1 MYNTGSL
8 GVVWLLV
15 LYWFVL
21 YVLPNNRLVNRMNKT
36 IHLHTRLLCCR
47 GLLFCSTNTYNTRSH
62 TTPVCTCHTCSPV
75 HHIIKSYYLVRHGVK
90 TSTTQGVIQHQYVV
104 HVKHVVLFI
113 ILSQVLLFGQT
124 WSKNQYNTRSHTTPV
139 CTCQTCSPV
148 HHIIKSCYLVRAVQT
163 HTTQGDWRSHTA
175 PSMSMLINKPV
186 FLVNRV
192 KTNSD
197 LWIYKPIIISKPYI
211 MYNIPVLWNS
221 WRLRVIPFLLLGFT
235 FWVWTSISFYE

>member
-75 HHIIKSYYLVRHGVK
+75 HHIIKSYYLVRHGVQ
-90 TSTTQGVIQHQYVV
+90 TSTTQGVIQHQYV

-113 ILSQVLLFGQT
+113 TLSSLVIWSEQYKHILHKETEGVIQLQV
-124 WSKNQYNTRSHTTPV
+124 
-139 CTCQTCSPV
+139 C
-148 HHIIKSCYLVRAVQT
+148 
-163 HTTQGDWRSHTA
+163 
-175 PSMSMLINKPV
+175 SMLINKPV